1 MPDYHP
7 FCCQCSFA
15 DEFLSEHQ
23 SIQCVP
29 YRPLLQPIYE
39 MIISNRIENKKLA
52 ATRDILLPKLMNGEI
67 DMSEVD
73 YE

>member
-1 MPDYHP
+1 MYLVN
-7 FCCQCSFA
+7 SITFA
-15 DEFLSEHQ
+15 GFLLVAIPSR
-23 SIQCVP
+23 SIGA
-29 YRPLLQPIYE
+29 LLQPIYE

-52 ATRDILLPKLMNGEI
+52 ATRDTLLPKLMNGEI